1 MKFKNAAFIAIVSL
15 CVELLCVLP
24 ATAEFIPTKEITSR
38 EQIVDSVTASHEL
51 VLATFYQVMFEGRIL
66 GALLI
71 YDDLNTKRAEDYLE
85 LYDIG
90 TNLVAVGWF
99 DGFGIQRIADRSL
112 FDGGS
117 ILQGVFVTVL
127 DGDAL

>member
-1 MKFKNAAFIAIVSL
+1 MKFKNAAFIAVVSL

-38 EQIVDSVTASHEL
+38 EQIVDSVSASHEL
-51 VLATFYQVMFEGRIL
+51 VPTFYQVMFEGRIL

-71 YDDLNTKRAEDYLE
+71 YDDLNTKRPEDYLE

-99 DGFGIQRIADRSL
+99 DRFGIRRIADRGL